1 MEESELTIE
10 DEYGSTLL
18 NAFALTHGDRNTSY
32 GPFVEDYS
40 RVSSV
45 FSALCDGEPVEMD
58 AAYALLFMVSMKL
71 SRVAHALHTGMAY
84 EEPQMVEDSIID
96 ASGYLDGLWQV
107 LNHPPEYDIEEWEDD
122 PEEEE
127 LEDEEDW
134 DDEE

>member
-1 MEESELTIE
+1 MEEELTVE

-32 GPFVEDYS
+32 GPFAEDYR
-40 RVSSV
+40 RVSAV
-45 FSALCDGEPVEMD
+45 FSALCDNDPVEMD
-58 AAYALLFMVSMKL
+58 AAYALLFMVAMKL

-107 LNHPPEYDIEEWEDD
+107 LNHPVEDEEWEEDSEDD
-122 PEEEE
+122 

-134 DDEE
+134 EDEE

>member
-1 MEESELTIE
+1 MQEEELTVE

-32 GPFVEDYS
+32 GPFAEDYA

-45 FSALCDGEPVEMD
+45 FSALCDHEPVQMD
-58 AAYALLFMVSMKL
+58 SAYALLFMVAMKL

-107 LNHPPEYDIEEWEDD
+107 LNQPVAYEVEEWEEV
-122 PEEEE
+122 EEEE
-127 LEDEEDW
+127 EDWEDEE
-134 DDEE
+134 

>member
-1 MEESELTIE
+1 MQEEELTVE

-32 GPFVEDYS
+32 GPFAEDYA

-45 FSALCDGEPVEMD
+45 FSALCDYQPVQMD

-107 LNHPPEYDIEEWEDD
+107 LNQPVAYEVEEWEEL
-122 PEEEE
+122 EEEE
-127 LEDEEDW
+127 LEEDWEDEE
-134 DDEE
+134 

>member
-1 MEESELTIE
+1 MSEEQPELSVE

-32 GPFVEDYS
+32 GSFAQDYN

-45 FSALCDGEPVEMD
+45 FSALCDHEPVHMD
-58 AAYALLFMVSMKL
+58 AAYALLFMVTMKL

-107 LNHPPEYDIEEWEDD
+107 LNQPVSYEVEEWEEL
-122 PEEEE
+122 EEEE
-127 LEDEEDW
+127 LEEDWEDEE
-134 DDEE
+134 

>member
-1 MEESELTIE
+1 MSEEQSELSVE

-32 GPFVEDYS
+32 GSFTEDYA

-45 FSALCDGEPVEMD
+45 FSALCDFQPVQMD
-58 AAYALLFMVSMKL
+58 SAYALLFMVAMKL

-107 LNHPPEYDIEEWEDD
+107 LNQPVSYEVEEWEEV
-122 PEEEE
+122 EEEE
-127 LEDEEDW
+127 EDWEDEE
-134 DDEE
+134 

>member
-1 MEESELTIE
+1 MQEEELTVE

-32 GPFVEDYS
+32 GPFAEDYA

-45 FSALCDGEPVEMD
+45 FSALCDYEPVQMD
-58 AAYALLFMVSMKL
+58 AAYALLFMVAMKL
-71 SRVAHALHTGMAY
+71 SRVAHALHTGMAW

-107 LNHPPEYDIEEWEDD
+107 LNQPVSYEVEEWEEL
-122 PEEEE
+122 EEEE
-127 LEDEEDW
+127 LEEDWEDEE
-134 DDEE
+134 

>member
-1 MEESELTIE
+1 MEESELTVE

-18 NAFALTHGDRNTSY
+18 NAFALTHGDRNQSY
-32 GPFVEDYS
+32 GPFAEDYQ
-40 RVSSV
+40 RVSAV
-45 FSALCDGEPVEMD
+45 FSALCDYEPVQMD

-107 LNHPPEYDIEEWEDD
+107 LNHPVAYEVEEWEEL
-122 PEEEE
+122 EEEE
-127 LEDEEDW
+127 LEEDWEDEE
-134 DDEE
+134 